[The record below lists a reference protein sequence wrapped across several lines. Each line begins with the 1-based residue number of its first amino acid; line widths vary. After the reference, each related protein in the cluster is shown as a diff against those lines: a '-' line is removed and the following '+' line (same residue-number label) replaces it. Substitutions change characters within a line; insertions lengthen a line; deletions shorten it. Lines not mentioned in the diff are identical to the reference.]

1 MGYHRV
7 KDYMAAPK
15 ESGYRGIHVMCRN
28 DADFYGYKNLDV
40 EVQVRTLKQ
49 HGWATAVEIYD
60 LITGA
65 SLKSGG
71 GTQEQKR
78 FFQLAS
84 ELMNDDSANTATA
97 IAELKA
103 LDDKLGVLSTLR
115 EATDSMYFVHDGDI
129 EISRSDSC
137 LVAVDL
143 GVQQIS
149 IEIFSSDN
157 ESEAADR
164 YTELESTEE
173 EGNTE
178 EEENPEEEGDT
189 EEEVERLWSKIW
201 KLRIFPDGEHHTGAS
216 LGDVEG
222 EVLVVSQFTL
232 YADCRKGNR
241 PSFTGAGEPGES
253 QRLYELFVERARR
266 DCGHVATGE
275 FGADMQVS
283 LVNDGPFTI
292 CLDTDDLK
300 RPRR

>member
-173 EGNTE
+173 EGFVYLLARA
-178 EEENPEEEGDT
+178 G
-189 EEEVERLWSKIW
+189 
-201 KLRIFPDGEHHTGAS
+201 S
-216 LGDVEG
+216 L
-222 EVLVVSQFTL
+222 
-232 YADCRKGNR
+232 
-241 PSFTGAGEPGES
+241 
-253 QRLYELFVERARR
+253 
-266 DCGHVATGE
+266 
-275 FGADMQVS
+275 
-283 LVNDGPFTI
+283 
-292 CLDTDDLK
+292 DDL
-300 RPRR
+300 RHAYPNYYSDISAFVDWLEDCIG

>member
-1 MGYHRV
+1 MRAVIQRVTEASVSIAGKVAGACGRGYV
-7 KDYMAAPK
+7 
-15 ESGYRGIHVMCRN
+15 V
-28 DADFYGYKNLDV
+28 L
-40 EVQVRTLKQ
+40 
-49 HGWATAVEIYD
+49 
-60 LITGA
+60 
-65 SLKSGG
+65 
-71 GTQEQKR
+71 
-78 FFQLAS
+78 
-84 ELMNDDSANTATA
+84 
-97 IAELKA
+97 
-103 LDDKLGVLSTLR
+103 LGV
-115 EATDSMYFVHDGDI
+115 G
-129 EISRSDSC
+129 
-137 LVAVDL
+137 
-143 GVQQIS
+143 
-149 IEIFSSDN
+149 
-157 ESEAADR
+157 
-164 YTELESTEE
+164 
-173 EGNTE
+173 
-178 EEENPEEEGDT
+178 EGDT
-189 EEEVERLWSKIW
+189 EEELERLWSKIW